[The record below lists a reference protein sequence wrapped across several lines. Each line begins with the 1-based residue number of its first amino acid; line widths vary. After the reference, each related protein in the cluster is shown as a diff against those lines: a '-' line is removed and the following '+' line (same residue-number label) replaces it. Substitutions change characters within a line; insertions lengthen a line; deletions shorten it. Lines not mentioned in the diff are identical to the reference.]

1 MLFCPSVN
9 ILYFALF
16 LEKYCNY
23 KKIMIEIG
31 FNNSKE
37 CNSKENI

>member
-16 LEKYCNY
+16 FDVLFVTDN
-23 KKIMIEIG
+23 IIIELG
-31 FNNSKE
+31 FNNSK
-37 CNSKENI
+37 